1 MSQFS
6 LILAKIICVSNTKFS
21 EGGNIT
27 LQFNTLTIYIRLF
40 AFEQEFAFPVKVYW
54 QKLN

>member
-40 AFEQEFAFPVKVYW
+40 ALEQEFAFWV
-54 QKLN
+54 